1 MVLSERQLRFIIRQ
15 ELLTYLNEQ
24 ERIDENVM
32 DALKDLGRRALLGMT
47 LGVSAIG
54 AGVANMP
61 DVNPK
66 QEISDVVEKTNE
78 INDNFVSEKSDDG
91 GYVIKFKDPKT
102 GVVNHTNVLK
112 VSSQVLKQAKGLAE
126 IKNHKDRVTYIGHN
140 EELKNFIYKD
150 TEKFINGDKNLEAL
164 QQQLNISTAFI
175 GIAVLL
181 MVFSA
186 AGAVFA
192 NPYTGPTNSASK
204 IPKRR

>member
-32 DALKDLGRRALLGMT
+32 DALAKLGRYALLGMT
-47 LGVSAIG
+47 LGVGAIG
-54 AGVANMP
+54 AGVATMP
-61 DVNPK
+61 DVNPRK
-66 QEISDVVEKTNE
+66 EISDVVQKTNE
-78 INDNFVSEKSDDG
+78 IKDNFVSEKSGD
-91 GYVIKFKDPKT
+91 GYVIKFKDPEN
-102 GVVNHTNVLK
+102 GVNNANVLK
-112 VSSQVLKQAKGLAE
+112 VSSEVLKQAKGLAE
-126 IKNHKDRVTYIGHN
+126 IRNHKDRVTYIGRN
-140 EELKNFIYKD
+140 QALKNFIYED
-150 TEKFINGDKNLEAL
+150 TEKFINGDEKLKAL
-164 QQQLNISTAFI
+164 QLKQNISTAFV

-192 NPYTGPTNSASK
+192 NPYTGPANSASK